1 MYRVLLLWCLCTAA
15 WAQESLQVGWASWH
29 PFSFRDEQQQLQGLD
44 IDLLQAIFSRAGF
57 SASYSEMP
65 WARVLRELE
74 FGTIQLTMSANQT
87 AERERYARFSLPYRN
102 EETVLLVRRQ
112 DRARWQGITQLSDLL
127 PRQDFTIGMM
137 RDFDYGTDFRTFMQ
151 SPQMQDRLLARLRME
166 PLLKL
171 LLAGRIQGVVI
182 DPMGLQEMNLA
193 GIPLDDLTPL
203 LNIQRTPV
211 HLMLSRRTTTP
222 AQLHRLD
229 EAIQSLLTSPEYTQI
244 LARYRY
250 QLPPIR

>member
-1 MYRVLLLWCLCTAA
+1 MYRVLLLWCLCCSA
-15 WAQESLQVGWASWH
+15 WAQESLLVGWSSWH

-44 IDLLQAIFSRAGF
+44 IDLLEAIFNRAGF
-57 SASYSEMP
+57 HANYSEMP

-87 AERERYARFSLPYRN
+87 AERDLYARFTLPYRN
-102 EETVLLVRRQ
+102 EETVLLIRRQ
-112 DRARWQGITQLSDLL
+112 DKGRWQEVTQLSDLL
-127 PRQDFTIGMM
+127 SRPDFTIGLL

-151 SPQMQDRLLARLRME
+151 SPQMQQRLLVRLKME
-166 PLLKL
+166 PLIKL

-182 DPMGLQEMNLA
+182 DPMGLQQLNLA
-193 GIPLDDLTPL
+193 GIPLDQLTTL
-203 LNIQRTPV
+203 LDIQQTPV

-222 AQLHRLD
+222 QQLQRLD
-229 EAIQSLLTSPEYTQI
+229 EAIRALLQSPEYGQI

-250 QLPPIR
+250 PLQ

>member
-1 MYRVLLLWCLCTAA
+1 
-15 WAQESLQVGWASWH
+15 
-29 PFSFRDEQQQLQGLD
+29 
-44 IDLLQAIFSRAGF
+44 
-57 SASYSEMP
+57 
-65 WARVLRELE
+65 
-74 FGTIQLTMSANQT
+74 
-87 AERERYARFSLPYRN
+87 
-102 EETVLLVRRQ
+102 
-112 DRARWQGITQLSDLL
+112 
-127 PRQDFTIGMM
+127 MM

-229 EAIQSLLTSPEYTQI
+229 EAIQALLTSPEYTQI

>member
-1 MYRVLLLWCLCTAA
+1 MCCSA
-15 WAQESLQVGWASWH
+15 WAQESLLVGWSSWH

-44 IDLLQAIFSRAGF
+44 IDLLEAIFNRAGF
-57 SASYSEMP
+57 HANYSEMP

-87 AERERYARFSLPYRN
+87 AERDLYARFTLPYRN

-112 DRARWQGITQLSDLL
+112 DKGRWQEITQLSDLL
-127 PRQDFTIGMM
+127 SRPDFTIGLL

-151 SPQMQDRLLARLRME
+151 SPQMRQRLLVRLKME
-166 PLLKL
+166 PLIKL
-171 LLAGRIQGVVI
+171 LLAGRIQGVVM
-182 DPMGLQEMNLA
+182 DPMGLQQLNLA
-193 GIPLDDLTPL
+193 GLPLDQLTTL
-203 LNIQRTPV
+203 LDIQQTPV

-222 AQLHRLD
+222 QQLQRLD
-229 EAIQSLLTSPEYTQI
+229 EAIRALLQSPEYGQI

-250 QLPPIR
+250 PLQ

>member
-1 MYRVLLLWCLCTAA
+1 MYRVLLLWCLCCSA
-15 WAQESLQVGWASWH
+15 WAQESLLVGWSSWH

-44 IDLLQAIFSRAGF
+44 IDLLEAIFNRAGF
-57 SASYSEMP
+57 HANYSEMP

-87 AERERYARFSLPYRN
+87 AERDLYARFTLPYRN
-102 EETVLLVRRQ
+102 EETVLLIRRQ
-112 DRARWQGITQLSDLL
+112 DKGRWQEITQLSDLL
-127 PRQDFTIGMM
+127 SRPDFTIGLL

-151 SPQMQDRLLARLRME
+151 SPQMQQRLLVRLKME
-166 PLLKL
+166 PLIKL
-171 LLAGRIQGVVI
+171 LLAGRIQGVVM

-193 GIPLDDLTPL
+193 GIPLDQLTTL
-203 LNIQRTPV
+203 LDIQQTPV

-222 AQLHRLD
+222 QQLQRLD
-229 EAIQSLLTSPEYTQI
+229 EAIRALLQSPEYGQI

-250 QLPPIR
+250 PLQ

>member
-1 MYRVLLLWCLCTAA
+1 MYRVLLLWCLCCSA
-15 WAQESLQVGWASWH
+15 WAQESLLVGWSSWH

-44 IDLLQAIFSRAGF
+44 IDLLEAIFNRAGF
-57 SASYSEMP
+57 HANYSEMP

-87 AERERYARFSLPYRN
+87 AERDLYARFTLPYRN
-102 EETVLLVRRQ
+102 EETVLLIRRQ
-112 DRARWQGITQLSDLL
+112 DKGRWQEITQLSDLL
-127 PRQDFTIGMM
+127 SRPDFTIGLL

-151 SPQMQDRLLARLRME
+151 SPQMQQRLLVRLKME

-171 LLAGRIQGVVI
+171 LLAGRIQGVVM
-182 DPMGLQEMNLA
+182 DPMGLQQLNLA
-193 GIPLDDLTPL
+193 GIPLDQLTTL
-203 LNIQRTPV
+203 LDIQQTPV

-222 AQLHRLD
+222 QQLQRLD
-229 EAIQSLLTSPEYTQI
+229 EAIRALLQSPEYGQI

-250 QLPPIR
+250 PLQ

>member
-1 MYRVLLLWCLCTAA
+1 MCCSA
-15 WAQESLQVGWASWH
+15 WAQESLLVGWSSWH

-44 IDLLQAIFSRAGF
+44 IDLLEAIFNRAGF
-57 SASYSEMP
+57 HANYSEMP

-87 AERERYARFSLPYRN
+87 AERDLYARFTLPYRN

-112 DRARWQGITQLSDLL
+112 DKGRWQEITQLSDLL
-127 PRQDFTIGMM
+127 SRPDFTIGLL

-151 SPQMQDRLLARLRME
+151 SPQMQQRLLVRLKME
-166 PLLKL
+166 PLIKL
-171 LLAGRIQGVVI
+171 LLAGRIQGVVM
-182 DPMGLQEMNLA
+182 DPMGLQQLNLA
-193 GIPLDDLTPL
+193 GIPLDQLTTL
-203 LNIQRTPV
+203 LDIQQTPV

-222 AQLHRLD
+222 QQLQRLD
-229 EAIQSLLTSPEYTQI
+229 EAIRALLQSPEYGQI

-250 QLPPIR
+250 PLQ